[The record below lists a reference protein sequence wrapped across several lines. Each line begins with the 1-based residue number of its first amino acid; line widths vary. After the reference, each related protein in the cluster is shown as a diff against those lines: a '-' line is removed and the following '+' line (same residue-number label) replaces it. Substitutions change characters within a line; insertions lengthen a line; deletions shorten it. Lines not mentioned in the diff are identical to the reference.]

1 MPAQITNDEFWS
13 RYFFKVNLLK
23 EENKK
28 RVKLLE
34 RASNQV
40 NQDNEHETLDWD
52 EDEEEGSNNFE
63 KKKQIKLIS

>member
-23 EENKK
+23 KENKK

-63 KKKQIKLIS
+63 KKTN